1 LEKEAAASQCLN
13 VECVYLNQLSTNMRY
28 YIRCKLNPGA
38 KNRLADSIKAGS
50 LAGGKVFYEGMQ
62 TALRDGTI
70 DENDIVHFVEV
81 CYCLEGGLYPMAMEI
96 PVLKEYFDE
105 VIEVKDA
112 RLRDQCTMECEFCD
126 CTRNIKL
133 PGKSLAKELN
143 ISKIKEHKQQLG
155 GDSDHNNDD
164 HDNYFLDIG
173 RIRLNRKKQKEGLEG
188 LRSVFAGGNNSKIK
202 PIFAGAAISGLFAI
216 FHDGDYYFRIKN
228 IPDNE
233 ESRQLLYD
241 LGFEQIHGYVQSMK
255 MTAMDSLAKSDKRSN
270 VV

>member
-1 LEKEAAASQCLN
+1 
-13 VECVYLNQLSTNMRY
+13 MRY
-28 YIRCKLNPGA
+28 YIKCKLNPEA
-38 KNRLADSIKAGS
+38 KDRLADSIKSGS
-50 LAGGKVFYEGMQ
+50 LARGKVFYEGMQ
-62 TALRDGTI
+62 TALREGTI

-96 PVLKEYFDE
+96 PVLNKYFDD

-133 PGKSLAKELN
+133 PGKSLTNELN
-143 ISKIKEHKQQLG
+143 INKIKEEGQQLG
-155 GDSDHNNDD
+155 GGDGDNNY
-164 HDNYFLDIG
+164 DNDNDFLDIG
-173 RIRLNRKKQKEGLEG
+173 RIRLDRKKQKEGLEG
-188 LRSVFAGGNNSKIK
+188 LKSVYANNNGNVGNNNSKIIK
-202 PIFAGAAISGLFAI
+202 PIFAGAAISGLFVI
-216 FHDGDYYFRIKN
+216 FHDGDNYFRIKN
-228 IPDNE
+228 IPDNK

-241 LGFEQIHGYVQSMK
+241 LGLEQVNGDVQSMK

>member
-1 LEKEAAASQCLN
+1 
-13 VECVYLNQLSTNMRY
+13 MRY
-28 YIRCKLNPGA
+28 YIKCKLNPKA
-38 KNRLADSIKAGS
+38 KDKLADSIKSGS
-50 LAGGKVFYEGMQ
+50 LARGNVFYEGMQ
-62 TALRDGTI
+62 TALREGTI

-96 PVLKEYFDE
+96 PVLNKYFDE

-133 PGKSLAKELN
+133 PGKSLVNDLNVNRIKKE
-143 ISKIKEHKQQLG
+143 ERLG
-155 GDSDHNNDD
+155 GNSNKNKNNNNNDD
-164 HDNYFLDIG
+164 DNNNNNNNNNGFLDVG

-188 LRSVFAGGNNSKIK
+188 LKSVFAANNNDNRINNSKVK

-216 FHDGDYYFRIKN
+216 LHDSDNNYFRIKN
-228 IPDNE
+228 IPDNK

-241 LGFEQIHGYVQSMK
+241 LGFEQVNGDVQSMK
-255 MTAMDSLAKSDKRSN
+255 MTGVNSLAKSDKRSN